1 MKQTNGNSEPVIERE
16 LSGRLYT
23 REDFPEKSVLSVLV
37 PVSPAS
43 VQPHQIYEEANAF
56 EYEPIAAPKLTHKKY
71 GQMLGHTQAQ
81 YDAVHRQESEFH
93 TTSILKL
100 SSSHYISFFSYRVS
114 LPFFKFA
121 PVSFP
126 SFPLP
131 GIFTTV
137 IVLLAMVWIA
147 ILAIGLVEF
156 GNYLWNGSEATEA
169 TGQHEI
175 EGESGSGDQDYGL
188 AQPGDISKEPMQMVG
203 IPSTLPEDLDYN
215 EESSLLPNDS
225 DYVPEP

>member
-1 MKQTNGNSEPVIERE
+1 MKQTNGNSEPIIERE
-16 LSGRLYT
+16 LPGRLYT
-23 REDFPEKSVLSVLV
+23 REDFPEKSVVSVLV

-43 VQPHQIYEEANAF
+43 VQPHQIYEEANVF

-71 GQMLGHTQAQ
+71 GQMLGSPQAQ
-81 YDAVHRQESEFH
+81 YDAVHRHESEFH
-93 TTSILKL
+93 TTSTLKL
-100 SSSHYISFFSYRVS
+100 SSGHYISFFSYRVS

-147 ILAIGLVEF
+147 ILTIGLVEF
-156 GNYLWNGSEATEA
+156 GNYLWNGSEAT
-169 TGQHEI
+169 GQREI
-175 EGESGSGDQDYGL
+175 EGESGSGDQDYEL
-188 AQPGDISKEPMQMVG
+188 AQPGEILKEPMQMVG

-215 EESSLLPNDS
+215 EESSLLPDSS